1 MPTKPNPEVL
11 QAYDKFK
18 NDPKFSHDVLEAIIN
33 DNPMLRQALI
43 NKGLVEEVAANA

>member
-1 MPTKPNPEVL
+1 MPTKPNLEVL

-43 NKGLVEEVAANA
+43 NKGLVKEVAVNA

>member
-11 QAYDKFK
+11 HAYDKFK
-18 NDPKFSHDVLEAIIN
+18 DDPKFSHNVLEAIIN

-43 NKGLVEEVAANA
+43 NKGLVEEVVVNA

>member
-1 MPTKPNPEVL
+1 MPTKPDSEVM

-18 NDPKFSHDVLEAIIN
+18 NDPHFSHDTLEAVIN

-43 NKGLVEEVAANA
+43 NKGLVEEVVVNA

>member
-1 MPTKPNPEVL
+1 MPTKPDPEVM

-18 NDPKFSHDVLEAIIN
+18 SDPHFSHDTLEAIIN

-43 NKGLVEEVAANA
+43 GKGLVEEVAVDA